1 MNQAIPPSAATL
13 PDGERAV
20 AMGRQVLEIEA
31 AAVAALGRR
40 LGDAFRDAVAMILES
55 RGRVVVSGIG
65 KSGHI
70 ARKLA
75 ATFASTGTPAY
86 VVHAAEAVHG
96 DLGMITRD
104 DVLIAIS
111 NSGENDEL
119 LTIVPLV
126 KRLGGKLIA
135 ITGNE
140 SSSLA
145 HEADIHL
152 DGRVDQEACPLN
164 LAPTAST
171 TAALALGDALAVA
184 LLDARGFSA
193 SDFARSHPGGSL
205 GRKLLTHVSDV
216 MRSDVP
222 TLDEDAT
229 VPTALA
235 AMTQGGMGMAV
246 VLDRA
251 GKISGIFTDGDLR
264 RAMERLGDLRVTP
277 VSAVMSRG
285 PRSIG
290 QRRLAVEAVE
300 MMEANRINQL
310 VVDDHL
316 KSTRD
321 DAIYA
326 FGDCAYCVW
335 PDHDIGIPPRAQA
348 AHQQATYLYKLF
360 LAQRDGG
367 TTGPFVYRDFGSL
380 VSLGTQ
386 SAVGNLMGGLMG
398 GSMFIDGLVAG
409 LMYRSLYQMHQLALH
424 GWIKMTLDLVS
435 NLLRRATEPHVKL
448 H

>member
-1 MNQAIPPSAATL
+1 MNQANPPSACDRPAG
-13 PDGERAV
+13 DRAV

-31 AAVAALGRR
+31 AAVAALARR
-40 LGDAFRDAVAMILES
+40 LGDAFRAAVQLILDS

-86 VVHAAEAVHG
+86 FVHAAEAVHG

-152 DGRVDQEACPLN
+152 DARVDQEACPLN

-184 LLDARGFSA
+184 LLDARGFGA
-193 SDFARSHPGGSL
+193 EDFARSHPGGAL
-205 GRKLLTHVSDV
+205 GRKLLTHVADV
-216 MRSDVP
+216 MSSDVP
-222 TLDEDAT
+222 TLDEHIP
-229 VPTALA
+229 VPAALA
-235 AMTQGGMGMAV
+235 AMTHGGMGMAV
-246 VLDRA
+246 VLDA
-251 GKISGIFTDGDLR
+251 KGAISGIFTDGDLR
-264 RAMERLGDLRVTP
+264 RAMERLGDLRTTP
-277 VSAVMSRG
+277 VSAVMTRG

-290 QRRLAVEAVE
+290 PRRLAVEAVE
-300 MMEANRINQL
+300 MMEAKRINQL
-310 VVDDHL
+310 LV
-316 KSTRD
+316 TD
-321 DAIYA
+321 DA
-326 FGDCAYCVW
+326 
-335 PDHDIGIPPRAQA
+335 
-348 AHQQATYLYKLF
+348 
-360 LAQRDGG
+360 
-367 TTGPFVYRDFGSL
+367 GSL
-380 VSLGTQ
+380 LG
-386 SAVGNLMGGLMG
+386 ALN
-398 GSMFIDGLVAG
+398 
-409 LMYRSLYQMHQLALH
+409 MH
-424 GWIKMTLDLVS
+424 DLF
-435 NLLRRATEPHVKL
+435 RAKVV
-448 H
+448 